1 MFRKPSKLLQKEKRK
16 QKKCKGVLLIF
27 FYENGIPF
35 NASKS
40 RSYEIM
46 VEAIGQYGSGLKP
59 TSYHQLREP
68 FLEDAVNVTHK
79 LKERHMEAW
88 KQYGCSLMSD
98 GWIDKRGR
106 HLINFLINSPEGT
119 FFLESIDVSAE
130 SHDARMLADLLEK
143 KVEEIGKEYV
153 VQIVTDNGANYKAAG
168 RLLEQ
173 RILGFFWT
181 PCAAH
186 CIDLMLE
193 DIGKMNEFKP
203 YIQKARDVTTFIYR
217 HGRILSAM
225 REKTGGRDLVRPVT
239 TQFATTFL
247 TLQSFNKYRNELRR
261 LFVSDDWSDN
271 KLSKTSKGKKVMK
284 TILSSKF
291 WDQVEDCLRA
301 TLPLLIVLRIVDG
314 DEKPAMPE
322 LSSAMNH
329 AKEKITESFTSNN
342 KTRLLAKLT
351 EIIEDRWSNQMEV
364 KLYGAALFL
373 NPSKYFELK
382 RSDPVFAR
390 KQRQLFNDVVEKMV
404 KDEEFMD
411 KISDQADD
419 YDKMRG
425 SFGRQLNWVDDSRDL
440 VHEDGDLEWH
450 HVDEAVGAS
459 SNLNNSNLRSK
470 GVGESSGPP
479 IVYDRRHGPS
489 NRRLTNED
497 EENDEDD
504 MNTED

>member
-1 MFRKPSKLLQKEKRK
+1 
-16 QKKCKGVLLIF
+16 
-27 FYENGIPF
+27 
-35 NASKS
+35 
-40 RSYEIM
+40 
-46 VEAIGQYGSGLKP
+46 
-59 TSYHQLREP
+59 
-68 FLEDAVNVTHK
+68 
-79 LKERHMEAW
+79 
-88 KQYGCSLMSD
+88 MSD
-98 GWIDKRGR
+98 GWTDKRGR
-106 HLINFLINSPEGT
+106 HLINFLVNSPEGT
-119 FFLESIDVSAE
+119 FFLESIDASAE
-130 SHDARMLADLLEK
+130 SHDARILADLLEK

-173 RILGFFWT
+173 RIPGLFWT

-225 REKTGGRDLVRPVT
+225 REKTNGRDPVRPAT
-239 TQFATTFL
+239 TRFATAFL
-247 TLQSFNKYRNELRR
+247 TLQSLNKHRNELRR

-271 KLSKTSKGKKVMK
+271 KLSKTSKGKKVME

-301 TLPLLIVLRIVDG
+301 TLHLLIVLRIVDG
-314 DEKPAMPE
+314 DEKPAMPK
-322 LSSAMNH
+322 LSSGMNH
-329 AKEKITESFTSNN
+329 AKKKITESFTSNN
-342 KTRLLAKLT
+342 KTRLLAKLM
-351 EIIEDRWSNQMEV
+351 EIIEDRWSDQMEV

-390 KQRQLFNDVVEKMV
+390 KQRQLFNDVLEKMIAHRFQ
-404 KDEEFMD
+404 KRREEGNNFNPLILEEFQWD
-411 KISDQADD
+411 
-419 YDKMRG
+419 
-425 SFGRQLNWVDDSRDL
+425 NEWVDDSRDL

-459 SNLNNSNLRSK
+459 SNLNNSNLRSR